1 MRALQHAINAEQVAV
16 WQLLFAARERA
27 DGRMSQDDFDGFA
40 IRYANAAHNRAI
52 TAREGKTNDAR

>member
-1 MRALQHAINAEQVAV
+1 MNPAIQHAMNAEQLAI

-40 IRYANAAHNRAI
+40 IRYANAAHNRNVTI
-52 TAREGKTNDAR
+52 KGSK